1 MSTQAGRIEA
11 IYITPVSE
19 QPMVAL
25 DSVNAITGCGLEGD
39 RYCIDEPGEKS
50 FENLTLIEQAAYDHL
65 AAIDLELPANALRR
79 NLLTSGIELNPLL
92 GKEFTIGDVRCLG
105 TELAEPCNYIQGRTL
120 PGVLKAMVGRGG
132 LRCQILEGG
141 LISVGDRVEE
151 ALGSPDA

>member
-65 AAIDLELPANALRR
+65 ATIDLELPANALRR

-92 GKEFTIGDVRCLG
+92 GKEFTIGGVRCLG